1 MKGQAAVETLLII
14 GAVLAAISTLM
25 LVGQRSNEADSAM
38 SAARTGANEAIAQLG
53 MQYGCQISV
62 DNLTFKDGMISLS
75 LTASNGGPS
84 DSVIRD
90 GVRTDVLKYVY
101 QAINGVFPND
111 VQPIITRNYTYD
123 VSVTVNR
130 VSR

>member
-1 MKGQAAVETLLII
+1 MRGQAAVETMLII
-14 GAVLAAISTLM
+14 GAVLTVVSVLM

-38 SAARTGANEAIAQLG
+38 SAARTGANEAIAQLN

-62 DNLTFKDGMISLS
+62 DELTFNDGMISLS

-84 DSVIRD
+84 DSVIRN
-90 GVRTDVLKYVY
+90 GVRTEVLKYVY
-101 QAINGVFPND
+101 QAINGVFPDN
-111 VQPIITRNYTYD
+111 VQPVRTRNYTYD
-123 VSVTVNR
+123 VSVAINR

>member
-1 MKGQAAVETLLII
+1 MRGQAAVETMLII
-14 GAVLAAISTLM
+14 GAVLTVVSVLM

-38 SAARTGANEAIAQLG
+38 SAARTGANEAIAQLN

-62 DNLTFKDGMISLS
+62 DELTFNDGMISLS

-84 DSVIRD
+84 DSVIRN
-90 GVRTDVLKYVY
+90 GVRTEVLKYVY
-101 QAINGVFPND
+101 QAINGVFPDN
-111 VQPIITRNYTYD
+111 VQPVRTRNYTHD
-123 VSVTVNR
+123 VSVAINR

>member
-1 MKGQAAVETLLII
+1 MRGQAAVETMLII
-14 GAVLAAISTLM
+14 GAILTVVSALM

-38 SAARTGANEAIAQLG
+38 SAARTGANEAIAQLN

-62 DNLTFKDGMISLS
+62 DELTFNDGMISLS

-90 GVRTDVLKYVY
+90 GVRTEVLKYVY
-101 QAINGVFPND
+101 QAVNGVFPDN
-111 VQPIITRNYTYD
+111 VQPVRTRNYIYD
-123 VSVTVNR
+123 VSVAINR